1 MKKMLVILISVQLL
15 FGNTLL
21 PELAK
26 LPQLFEHFNE
36 HKNTDAGLSFFAFLK
51 MHYADPAHQESDKN
65 HHQKLP
71 LKSTTSAHAEV
82 LVLQNNT
89 PSVET
94 LPLIASEAKQTLNP
108 TTDEYINRLHAI
120 SIFQP
125 PRV

>member
-1 MKKMLVILISVQLL
+1 MKKMLVIIISVQLL

-36 HKNTDAGLSFFAFLK
+36 HKSVNANLSFFSFLK

-65 HHQKLP
+65 HHEKLP
-71 LKSTTSAHAEV
+71 LKSAVSAYAEV

-89 PSVET
+89 PSVEFT
-94 LPLIASEAKQTLNP
+94 YQIASEAKQSLNP
-108 TTDEYINRLHAI
+108 TTDDFINRLHAI

>member
-26 LPQLFEHFNE
+26 LPQLFEHFKE
-36 HKNTDAGLSFFAFLK
+36 HKIKDTALSFFAFLK
-51 MHYADPAHQESDKN
+51 MHYADPVHQESDKN

-89 PSVET
+89 PSVEIDYPI
-94 LPLIASEAKQTLNP
+94 LSEAKQSLNP
-108 TTDEYINRLHAI
+108 TTDDFINRLHAI

-125 PRV
+125 PRA